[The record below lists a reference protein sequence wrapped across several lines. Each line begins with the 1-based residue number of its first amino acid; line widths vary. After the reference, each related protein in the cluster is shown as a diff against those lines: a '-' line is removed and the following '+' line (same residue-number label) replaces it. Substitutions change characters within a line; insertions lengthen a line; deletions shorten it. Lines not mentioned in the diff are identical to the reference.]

1 MADADAVKC
10 LECGAVLWADP
21 AVGQQQGESELTGDE
36 TNPAL
41 TCRACGRINRLSEL
55 FPAGR

>member
-1 MADADAVKC
+1 MSDVDAVKC
-10 LECGAVLWADP
+10 LECGAVLRADP
-21 AVGQQQGESELTGDE
+21 AVGQQQGESNLTGEE

-41 TCRACGRINRLSEL
+41 TCHACGRINRLSEL